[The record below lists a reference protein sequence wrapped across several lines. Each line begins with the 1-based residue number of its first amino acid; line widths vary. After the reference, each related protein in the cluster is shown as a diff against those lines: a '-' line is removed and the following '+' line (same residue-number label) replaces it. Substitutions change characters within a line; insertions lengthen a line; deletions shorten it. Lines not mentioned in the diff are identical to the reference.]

1 MQIKILMRYHYT
13 FMKMAKIKNTN
24 STLNVAEDVEQS
36 QILYITGGTRKWYNS
51 FGKDGQV
58 FHKSRHRSTLQ
69 SSNSTL
75 KRNERMF
82 PKNTCTKLFTEA
94 LIISQTLEIAQMSIN
109 RTVNNLECSCNEI
122 LYSNKKTMNYWY
134 NSMNKFPNKY
144 TVQEA
149 QCTQEHIWYDSIY
162 MIKGPSCLWLEQ
174 NSSLS

>member
-122 LYSNKKTMNYWY
+122 LYSNKKQWTTDTTAWI
-134 NSMNKFPNKY
+134 NSQTSTLCKKHSVPRSTY
-144 TVQEA
+144 G
-149 QCTQEHIWYDSIY
+149 
-162 MIKGPSCLWLEQ
+162 MIPFTW
-174 NSSLS
+174 